1 MLRHLGLYL
10 GAMVAFFAAD
20 MLWLGLVARDFYH
33 RQFGPLLT
41 PDVRWGAALLFYL
54 IFVLGIVVFAVLPAL
69 ESGSWLRSIVL
80 GGFLGLVGYAAFDL
94 TGLALIKDFPSRVV
108 PIDIVWGICLSA
120 FSAAAGFGVGRWLG
134 LG

>member
-1 MLRHLGLYL
+1 MLRHLGVFL
-10 GAMVAFFAAD
+10 GSLAAFLAVD
-20 MLWLGLVARDFYH
+20 MLWLGVIARDYYRH
-33 RQFGPLLT
+33 QLGHLLA

-69 ESGSWLRSIVL
+69 ESGSLSRSILL

-94 TGLALIKDFPSRVV
+94 TSLALMKDFPSRLVAV
-108 PIDIVWGICLSA
+108 DLAWGCCLSA
-120 FSAAAGFGVGRWLG
+120 LTAAAGFGVGRWLG